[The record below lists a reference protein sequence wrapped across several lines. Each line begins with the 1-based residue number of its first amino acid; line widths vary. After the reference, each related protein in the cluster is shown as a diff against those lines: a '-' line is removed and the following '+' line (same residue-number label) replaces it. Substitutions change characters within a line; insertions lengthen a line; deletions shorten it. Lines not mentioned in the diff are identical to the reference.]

1 MGSSPIT
8 GIHLILL
15 VFHITVKLKF
25 GTARKATAI
34 FHSHHLVERRSCM
47 DTGNGGS
54 IPIDRSS
61 GRNDRQLCAA
71 ASAI

>member
-8 GIHLILL
+8 GIHPILF
-15 VFHITVKLKF
+15 VFCITVKLKF

-34 FHSHHLVERRSCM
+34 FHSHLKERRSCM